1 MKIIITESQLNRLI
15 KEASSP
21 CKDGAAEDALVT
33 LDDIRNGE
41 VIEKGYCN
49 SSSES
54 AIVKVQ
60 KMLID
65 KGLLDWDGD
74 LGYYGDLTQDALEEL
89 YGYDIIDAIGKNVLN
104 KLESYEKSKKTD
116 DIETTTSTSKYDD
129 LTETQKIIV
138 ITLIGEAGTEGYD
151 GMKAVANVI
160 KNRANS
166 NFEGR
171 GSTIKKQILSKKQF
185 SMWNSYTVDG
195 KPMSYV
201 EDIYKVRK
209 HSALPDA
216 IKIAKNI
223 ESISD
228 NTGGSTHYYTGKSP
242 WWTRSKEATW
252 KEIDTIGAHTFGKL
266 ISK

>member
-21 CKDGAAEDALVT
+21 CKDGAAEDELVT
-33 LDDIRNGE
+33 LDNIRNGE

-49 SSSES
+49 SSSNS

-74 LGYYGDLTQDALEEL
+74 LGYYGDLTQEALEEL
-89 YGYDIIDAIGKNVLN
+89 YGYDIQDAIGKNVLN
-104 KLESYEKSKKTD
+104 KLENYTKTTTKKV
-116 DIETTTSTSKYDD
+116 ETTTSTADYDD
-129 LTETQKIIV
+129 LTETQKLLAA
-138 ITLIGEAGTEGYD
+138 TLVGEAGTESYD

-160 KNRANS
+160 KNRAKID
-166 NFEGR
+166 FEGR
-171 GSTIKKQILSKKQF
+171 GTTIKKQILSKKQF
-185 SMWNSYTVDG
+185 SMWNSHTLQG
-195 KPMSYV
+195 KPISYV

-209 HSALPDA
+209 HDKLPDA

-223 ESISD
+223 ESITD
-228 NTGGSTHYYTGKSP
+228 NTGGSTHYYTGKTP
-242 WWTRSKEATW
+242 GWAKSKEATFI
-252 KEIDTIGAHTFGKL
+252 EFDTIGAHTFGKL
-266 ISK
+266 NYK

>member
-49 SSSES
+49 SSSNS

-129 LTETQKIIV
+129 LTETQKLLAA
-138 ITLIGEAGTEGYD
+138 TLVGEAGTESYN

-160 KNRANS
+160 KNRAKID
-166 NFEGR
+166 FEGR
-171 GSTIKKQILSKKQF
+171 GTTIKKQILSPYQF
-185 SMWNSYTVDG
+185 SMWDSHTVKG
-195 KPMSYV
+195 KPISYV

-209 HSALPDA
+209 HDKLPDA

-223 ESISD
+223 ESITD
-228 NTGGSTHYYTGKSP
+228 NTGGSTHYYTGKTP
-242 WWTRSKEATW
+242 DWAKSKVATFI
-252 KEIDTIGAHTFGKL
+252 EFDTIGAHTFGKL
-266 ISK
+266 NYK

>member
-15 KEASSP
+15 KEVSTP
-21 CKDGAAEDALVT
+21 CKDGAAEDKLIT
-33 LDDIRNGE
+33 LDDIRNGK

-49 SSSES
+49 SNTNS
-54 AIVKVQ
+54 AIVKIQ
-60 KMLID
+60 NMLID
-65 KGLLDWDGD
+65 KDLLDWDGD

-89 YGYDIIDAIGKNVLN
+89 YGYDIQDAIGKNVLN
-104 KLESYEKSKKTD
+104 KLESYTKKTTTKKV
-116 DIETTTSTSKYDD
+116 ETTTSTANYDN

-160 KNRANS
+160 KNRADN
-166 NFEGR
+166 NFENR

-185 SMWNSYTVDG
+185 SMWNSHTVNG
-195 KPMSYV
+195 KPITYV
-201 EDIYKVRK
+201 EDIYEVRK

-228 NTGGSTHYYTGKSP
+228 NTNGSTHYYTGGEP
-242 WWTRSKEATW
+242 WWTKSKNATW

-266 ISK
+266 IPK